1 MRMAKSILLLGLSVC
16 LIFFEIGGISLAQ
29 SEDDS
34 SYQGY
39 QTASQYY
46 LERGME
52 NKLMVKVNV
61 WGAVQKP
68 GSQYVPDGTDLIS
81 VISAAGGPT
90 EGAKLSKVRLVRNF
104 DGEKHNQVINVSRCL
119 KKGELELLPEIK
131 PGDTI
136 IVPKSKVSFG
146 KFINVIYHIAVIASV
161 VTLMTD

>member
-1 MRMAKSILLLGLSVC
+1 MKITKSILWLGLSLYLV
-16 LIFFEIGGISLAQ
+16 FFEMGEISLAQ
-29 SEDDS
+29 REDDS

-46 LERGME
+46 LERGTE
-52 NKLMVKVNV
+52 SKLMMKVNV

-81 VISAAGGPT
+81 VLSAAGGPI

-104 DGEKHNQVINVSRCL
+104 DGEKHNLVINVSRCL
-119 KKGELELLPEIK
+119 KRGEVELLPEIR

-136 IVPKSKVSFG
+136 IVPKSKVSLG
-146 KFINVIYHIAVIASV
+146 KFISVIYNVAVIASV

>member
-1 MRMAKSILLLGLSVC
+1 MRMTKGILSAWFTLY
-16 LIFFEIGGISLAQ
+16 LIFFGFGGISLDQ

-39 QTASQYY
+39 KAAFQYY

-52 NKLMVKVNV
+52 NKLMMKVNV
-61 WGAVQKP
+61 WGAVRKP

-81 VISAAGGPT
+81 VISAAGGPL

-104 DGEKHNQVINVSRCL
+104 DGEKHNMVINVRRCL

-136 IVPKSKVSFG
+136 IVPKSRVSFG